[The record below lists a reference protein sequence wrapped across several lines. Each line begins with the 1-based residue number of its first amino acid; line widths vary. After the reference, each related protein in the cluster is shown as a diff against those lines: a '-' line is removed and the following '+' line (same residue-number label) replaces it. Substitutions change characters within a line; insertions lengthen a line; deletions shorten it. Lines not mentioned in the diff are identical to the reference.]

1 MHAKFHRF
9 HFCFQ
14 VLCLFIHCLL
24 HRTHLFCAMAGEADQ
39 TLLAAGDVAASDSK
53 VASGAESDVPPT
65 SSSSNDATCTMVKK
79 AIPMLHDY

>member
-1 MHAKFHRF
+1 
-9 HFCFQ
+9 
-14 VLCLFIHCLL
+14 
-24 HRTHLFCAMAGEADQ
+24 MAGEADQ
-39 TLLAAGDVAASDSK
+39 TLLVAGDVAASDSK